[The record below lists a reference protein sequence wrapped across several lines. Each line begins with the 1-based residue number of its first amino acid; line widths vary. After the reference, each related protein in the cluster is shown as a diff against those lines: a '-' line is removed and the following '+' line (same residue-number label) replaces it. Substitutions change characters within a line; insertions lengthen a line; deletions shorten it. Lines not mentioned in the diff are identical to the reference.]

1 MRGSSGT
8 RRKFSAVAVTAM
20 VAVMVFAF
28 VPAAYA
34 AGSWS
39 ARTATTPNTLNGVC
53 FVDNNLGWAV
63 GNSGT
68 IRKTTDGAATW
79 TSQSNDPVMTH
90 ILEAVTFTDRYHGW
104 AVGQDGKIV
113 RTTDGGID
121 AWTPQTSNTSAWLTD
136 VGFYG
141 LNNGWATGLGGVVVR
156 YNGTTWSASTPSGE
170 NLNGVTVFDANHVWV
185 IGDNGTIMK
194 WNGASWSSQI
204 SGTTYDLYDV
214 DFVDANNGWAVG
226 EGGVVLRTAN
236 GGVNWFNVALG
247 AYRTLYAVSL
257 TDATH
262 GTIVDGAGH
271 IYRIDNPLYV
281 TQVDSPTTAALYDVM
296 FTDANHGWAVG
307 SASGGQATVIAYTVP
322 VNTTTSLSA
331 PPSVKV
337 KKTLKLTG
345 SISPAAAPTTVTIV
359 KTRLVGKKW
368 KSAGSVQVAVSG
380 NKFAYSFKPTKKGK
394 WRFVAKYAG
403 GAVGY
408 TNYAASTSAVKTVK
422 VK

>member
-1 MRGSSGT
+1 MRGSSST
-8 RRKFSAVAVTAM
+8 RRKFSAIAVTAM

-39 ARTATTPNTLNGVC
+39 ARTAGTSSSLDGVC
-53 FVDNNLGWAV
+53 FVDNSRGWAV
-63 GNSGT
+63 GSGGT
-68 IRKTTDGAATW
+68 IRKTTDGGATW
-79 TSQSNDPVMTH
+79 VSQTVTPATSNL
-90 ILEAVTFTDRYHGW
+90 LEAVTFTDRYTGW
-104 AVGQDGKIV
+104 AVGQGGMIL
-113 RTTDGGID
+113 RTMDGGAT
-121 AWTPQTSNTSAWLTD
+121 AWTTQPSNTGARLTD

-141 LNNGWATGLGGVVVR
+141 NVGWAVGVGGVVD
-156 YNGTTWSASTPSGE
+156 YFNGSAWAASTPTAE
-170 NLNGVTVFDANHVWV
+170 DLNGVTVVDAAHAWAV
-185 IGDNGTIMK
+185 GDNGTILK
-194 WNGASWSSQI
+194 WTGTTWFGQN

-226 EGGVVLRTAN
+226 DGGVVLRTTN
-236 GGVNWFNVALG
+236 GGVNWFPVALG
-247 AYRTLYAVSL
+247 AYRALYAVSL

-262 GTIVDGAGH
+262 GTIVGSAGY
-271 IYRIDNPLYV
+271 IYRIDNPFYV
-281 TQVDSPTTAALYDVM
+281 TPVNSPTTEGLYGVT

-307 SASGGQATVIAYTVP
+307 SPSGGQATIIAYTVP
-322 VNTTTSLSA
+322 VNTTTKLSA
-331 PPSVKV
+331 PSSVKV
-337 KKTLKLTG
+337 KKWLKLTG

-368 KSAGSVQVAVSG
+368 KSAGVVKVAVSG
-380 NKFAYSFKPTKKGK
+380 NKFTYSFKPTKKGK

-408 TNYAASTSAVKTVK
+408 TNYAASASGVKTVK